1 MGFGDAALL
10 CGAMLVPQMS
20 VESQAII
27 AGLATGPLSSKGIS
41 VICLDIAHTGAAVQ
55 SSFSESILPTIDFCA
70 NSNVMNDLA
79 FDITVSLMR
88 SGTEL
93 EKYVAGECSEGGG
106 ASFVRP
112 NPNFISGCC
121 LVCSN
126 VFRYMYSGRAMAN
139 DMVVVYLLSM
149 RARVCK
155 VRGGCI
161 LPGIVLLY
169 VRHY

>member
-1 MGFGDAALL
+1 
-10 CGAMLVPQMS
+10 MLVPQMS

-41 VICLDIAHTGAAVQ
+41 VICLDIAHAGAAVQ

-93 EKYVAGECSEGGG
+93 EKYVAGECSEEGGHL
-106 ASFVRP
+106 SLY
-112 NPNFISGCC
+112 FICG

-126 VFRYMYSGRAMAN
+126 VFKKVHVWWSCDGKRNGR
-139 DMVVVYLLSM
+139 
-149 RARVCK
+149 
-155 VRGGCI
+155 
-161 LPGIVLLY
+161 GISVEY
-169 VRHY
+169 ACTCMQK